1 MTVAPGGW
9 TPRPTQSNGL
19 GDRDSGDTAHTRGHS
34 PRIGR
39 GAAPSCARSRSRWSL
54 APATAANTGGG
65 ERTSAIASVRQAM
78 LWSTF
83 ALSLSNFL
91 SRWVCSWS
99 HLHARSRAR
108 VRARAVIGCAC
119 TAHLDALLVTT
130 PTFDSDED
138 GSAIFF
144 SRYTTPWG
152 VCTQLHSPPT
162 NSLNLLTTMSLTRNR
177 SQHQPSQCRVERA
190 FSPSPPAR
198 HPVQRPLPRC
208 HCHCRR
214 CRSWRQRLPG

>member
-1 MTVAPGGW
+1 M
-9 TPRPTQSNGL
+9 
-19 GDRDSGDTAHTRGHS
+19 
-34 PRIGR
+34 
-39 GAAPSCARSRSRWSL
+39 
-54 APATAANTGGG
+54 
-65 ERTSAIASVRQAM
+65 
-78 LWSTF
+78 
-83 ALSLSNFL
+83 SLSNFL

-152 VCTQLHSPPT
+152 AYVRSSIHHRPTASTSSPRCLSHAIDRNTNRPSAELSEHFLHP
-162 NSLNLLTTMSLTRNR
+162 
-177 SQHQPSQCRVERA
+177 HQRAIRCSVLFLAVTVTVADADRGGNDCRGDEFLGVWA
-190 FSPSPPAR
+190 VPAR
-198 HPVQRPLPRC
+198 TPAVEMRCGCVADSNVWINKCSHLYLTMPVSVSMVLFSAILRTRISWSRYAPKAFAQRMAC
-208 HCHCRR
+208 V
-214 CRSWRQRLPG
+214 SA